1 METEPLKKSG
11 LVAIVGRSNVGKST
25 LMNSLIGTKIAI
37 TSPKPQTTRHTIH
50 GVLHDE
56 RGQAVFVDTPGIFA
70 QIPDT
75 LTAKLNQKAAD
86 ALTGID
92 LVLYVVDPTRH
103 IGKEDEIIHRIVT
116 NSSAP
121 KILVINKSDIRG
133 EFIDEFMAWEK
144 EFTSVIQISARKEHN
159 LKALKDLVFE
169 ALPIGEPLYPTD
181 RITDSNQRFWI
192 SELVREKIFLALH
205 EEIPYTTTVETDEIV
220 ERENGMIYVKA
231 RILTTSSRYKK
242 MIIGQG
248 GRQIKTVGSNAR
260 KEIEAVTGKKVFLE
274 LEVEVEEKWQERFE

>member
-1 METEPLKKSG
+1 MEPLKKSG

-25 LMNSLIGTKIAI
+25 LMNALIGTKIAI

-50 GVLHDE
+50 GVLHDP

-75 LTAKLNQKAAD
+75 LTAKLNKKAAD
-86 ALTGID
+86 AMTGID
-92 LVLYVVDPTRH
+92 VILYVVDPTRH
-103 IGKEDEIIHRIVT
+103 VGKEDEIIHRIVT
-116 NSSAP
+116 SSKAP

-133 EFIDEFMAWEK
+133 EFIDEFMAWK
-144 EFTSVIQISARKEHN
+144 DEFNAVLEISARKEHN

-169 ALPIGEPLYPTD
+169 LLPLGEPLYPAD
-181 RITDSNQRFWI
+181 RITDADQRFWI
-192 SELVREKIFLALH
+192 GELIREKIFLAIH
-205 EEIPYTTTVETDEIV
+205 DEIPYTTAVETDEIV

-231 RILTTSSRYKK
+231 RILTTAPRYKK

-248 GRQIKTVGSNAR
+248 GRQIKTIGSNAR

-274 LEVEVEEKWQERFE
+274 LEVEVEERWQERFE